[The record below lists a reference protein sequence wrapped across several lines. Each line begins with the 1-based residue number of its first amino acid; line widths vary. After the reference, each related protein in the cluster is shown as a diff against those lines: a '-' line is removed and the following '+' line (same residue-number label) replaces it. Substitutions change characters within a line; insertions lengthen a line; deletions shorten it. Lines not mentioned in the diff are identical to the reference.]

1 MPLAAAAGVV
11 NGPCDGNE
19 AMIRPLNTLPAAP
32 AAARARAVVPLA
44 GTAAPMPADGI
55 AAPRTPGARTL
66 LAPAPG
72 IVRHAAAGP
81 SIALK
86 TTPQAAARIAAGL
99 HQIRTVDGARLT
111 YPSQDLRAIESADP
125 LEHGQTHG
133 LTEHVG
139 NDLAANVRRL
149 EAQPQIR
156 AAGGYT
162 DEARA
167 QLATDRTIANPAN
180 QRAIGAFLADP
191 ERLKTALERVDAGT
205 TVGTT
210 TTRTDLDAGRP
221 ALIPGRTATVVLI
234 KDRTFP
240 EGYRILTTY
249 PDTRPPE
256 VDARGN
262 RQP

>member
-1 MPLAAAAGVV
+1 MIAAIGSPL
-11 NGPCDGNE
+11 
-19 AMIRPLNTLPAAP
+19 LAAP
-32 AAARARAVVPLA
+32 AERPPAIVTLSNGDAV
-44 GTAAPMPADGI
+44 
-55 AAPRTPGARTL
+55 TPGATVPDHI
-66 LAPAPG
+66 APPRISPAVLPP
-72 IVRHAAAGP
+72 VPPPVARHVPAGP
-81 SIALK
+81 SVALK
-86 TTPQAAARIAAGL
+86 TSPDAAARIAAGRE
-99 HQIRTVDGARLT
+99 QVGTVDGVPLA
-111 YPSQDLRAIESADP
+111 YPSQDLRGIESADP

-162 DEARA
+162 TEPLA

-180 QRAIGAFLADP
+180 QRAIAAFLADP
-191 ERLKTALERVDAGT
+191 ERVKTALERVD
-205 TVGTT
+205 VGRPVGST
-210 TTRTDLDAGRP
+210 TTRADLDAGRP

-240 EGYRILTTY
+240 EGYRVLTTY

-262 RQP
+262 RQS

>member
-1 MPLAAAAGVV
+1 VIQPAGI
-11 NGPCDGNE
+11 GP
-19 AMIRPLNTLPAAP
+19 APLPAW
-32 AAARARAVVPLA
+32 RARAAVPLA
-44 GTAAPMPADGI
+44 TAPAPMTADGI
-55 AAPRTPGARTL
+55 AAPRSAATPAV
-66 LAPAPG
+66 LAPAAA
-72 IVRHAAAGP
+72 IVRHSASGP
-81 SIALK
+81 SVALK
-86 TTPQAAARIAAGL
+86 TTPAAAARIAAGL
-99 HQIRTVDGARLT
+99 HQIRTVDGAPLA

-125 LEHGQTHG
+125 LEHGQTHS

-156 AAGGYT
+156 AAGGYS

-180 QRAIGAFLADP
+180 QRAIAAFLADP
-191 ERLKTALERVDAGT
+191 GRLKTALERVDAGT

-210 TTRTDLDAGRP
+210 TTRADLDSGRP
-221 ALIPGRTATVVLI
+221 ELIPGRTATVVLI
-234 KDRTFP
+234 KDTTFP

-249 PDTRPPE
+249 PDTRPAE
-256 VDARGN
+256 VDARGS

>member
-1 MPLAAAAGVV
+1 
-11 NGPCDGNE
+11 
-19 AMIRPLNTLPAAP
+19 MIRPVGMLRAIAP
-32 AAARARAVVPLA
+32 AVRSAATRSADGTPVPLC
-44 GTAAPMPADGI
+44 GDRI
-55 AAPRTPGARTL
+55 SPRTAGSAL
-66 LAPAPG
+66 LAPAAG
-72 IVRHAAAGP
+72 IVRHTGAGG
-81 SIALK
+81 SVALE

-99 HQIRTVDGARLT
+99 HQVRNVDGVALT

-125 LEHGQTHG
+125 RKHGQTHG

-139 NDLAANVRRL
+139 NDLAANIRRL
-149 EAQPQIR
+149 EAQPLIR

-191 ERLKTALERVDAGT
+191 ERLKTVLERVDLGA

-210 TTRTDLDAGRP
+210 TTRADLDAGRP

-234 KDRTFP
+234 KDRSFP
-240 EGYRILTTY
+240 EGYRVLTTY
-249 PDTRPPE
+249 PDTRPAE

-262 RQP
+262 RQS

>member
-1 MPLAAAAGVV
+1 VNEPGDGDEDVIRPVGTLLLPPPPAARTGPAIRLAGAAA
-11 NGPCDGNE
+11 
-19 AMIRPLNTLPAAP
+19 TLPGDSIAVAHAAN
-32 AAARARAVVPLA
+32 A
-44 GTAAPMPADGI
+44 GA
-55 AAPRTPGARTL
+55 
-66 LAPAPG
+66 LAPPPG
-72 IVRHAAAGP
+72 IVRHASTGG
-81 SIALK
+81 SVALK

-99 HQIRTVDGARLT
+99 HQVRTVDGASLA

-162 DEARA
+162 DLARA

-180 QRAIGAFLADP
+180 QRAIAGFLADP
-191 ERLKTALERVDAGT
+191 ERLKTALERVDLGGP
-205 TVGTT
+205 VGST
-210 TTRTDLDAGRP
+210 TTRSDLDAGRP
-221 ALIPGRTATVVLI
+221 SLIPGRTATVVLI
-234 KDRTFP
+234 KDHSFP
-240 EGYRILTTY
+240 EGYRVLTTY
-249 PDTRPPE
+249 PDTRPAE

-262 RQP
+262 RQS

>member
-1 MPLAAAAGVV
+1 MIAPVRVPLV
-11 NGPCDGNE
+11 
-19 AMIRPLNTLPAAP
+19 PAAP
-32 AAARARAVVPLA
+32 ARPAAVPSA
-44 GTAAPMPADGI
+44 GGTGRMAGDRVALTGMPRG
-55 AAPRTPGARTL
+55 
-66 LAPAPG
+66 PG
-72 IVRHAAAGP
+72 IVRHLADGP
-81 SIALK
+81 SVALE
-86 TTPQAAARIAAGL
+86 TSPGAAARIAAGL
-99 HQIRTVDGARLT
+99 HQIRTVDGVGLA
-111 YPSQDLRAIESADP
+111 YPSQDLAAIESSDP

-162 DEARA
+162 DRASA
-167 QLATDRTIANPAN
+167 QLATDRTIAAPAN
-180 QRAIGAFLADP
+180 QRAIAAFLADP
-191 ERLKTALERVDAGT
+191 ERLKTALARVDLGT

-210 TTRTDLDAGRP
+210 TTRDDLDAGRP
-221 ALIPGRTATVVLI
+221 VLIPGRTATVVLI
-234 KDRTFP
+234 KDATFP

-249 PDTRPPE
+249 PDTRPSE

>member
-1 MPLAAAAGVV
+1 M
-11 NGPCDGNE
+11 
-19 AMIRPLNTLPAAP
+19 T
-32 AAARARAVVPLA
+32 
-44 GTAAPMPADGI
+44 ADGI
-55 AAPRTPGARTL
+55 AAPRSAATPAV
-66 LAPAPG
+66 LAPAAA
-72 IVRHAAAGP
+72 IVRHSASGP
-81 SIALK
+81 SVALK
-86 TTPQAAARIAAGL
+86 TTPAAAARIAAGL
-99 HQIRTVDGARLT
+99 HQIRTVDGAPLA

-125 LEHGQTHG
+125 LEHGQTHS

-156 AAGGYT
+156 AAGGYS

-180 QRAIGAFLADP
+180 QRAIAAFLADP
-191 ERLKTALERVDAGT
+191 GRLKTALERVDAGT

-210 TTRTDLDAGRP
+210 TTRADLDSGRP
-221 ALIPGRTATVVLI
+221 ELIPGRTATVVLI
-234 KDRTFP
+234 KDTTFP

-249 PDTRPPE
+249 PDTRPAE
-256 VDARGN
+256 VDARGS

>member
-1 MPLAAAAGVV
+1 MI
-11 NGPCDGNE
+11 GPVG
-19 AMIRPLNTLPAAP
+19 ATAVKPP
-32 AAARARAVVPLA
+32 AARAGAVVPLA
-44 GTAAPMPADGI
+44 GVPVPLACDGI
-55 AAPRTPGARTL
+55 AAPRPGAGQPL

-72 IVRHAAAGP
+72 VVRHTPAGA
-81 SIALK
+81 SVALQ
-86 TTPQAAARIAAGL
+86 TTPAAAARIAAGL
-99 HQIRTVDGARLT
+99 HQVRTVDGARLA

-125 LEHGQTHG
+125 LRHGQTHG
-133 LTEHVG
+133 LEHVG

-162 DEARA
+162 DEGRA
-167 QLATDRTIANPAN
+167 QFATDRTIANPAN

-191 ERLKTALERVDAGT
+191 ERLKTALERVDLGG

-210 TTRTDLDAGRP
+210 TTRSDLDAGRP
-221 ALIPGRTATVVLI
+221 ALIPSRTATVVLI

-240 EGYRILTTY
+240 EGYRVLTTY
-249 PDTRPPE
+249 PDTRPAE

-262 RQP
+262 RQQ

>member
-1 MPLAAAAGVV
+1 V
-11 NGPCDGNE
+11 NGPGNGNQ
-19 AMIRPLNTLPAAP
+19 AVIRVTGAPQAPPPTYARGAVRPAAP
-32 AAARARAVVPLA
+32 LLPL
-44 GTAAPMPADGI
+44 PPDSV
-55 AAPRTPGARTL
+55 AAPRLAPL
-66 LAPAPG
+66 PAPAPG
-72 IVRHAAAGP
+72 AVRHTASGP
-81 SIALK
+81 AVALR
-86 TTPQAAARIAAGL
+86 TSPAAAARIAAGL
-99 HQIRTVDGARLT
+99 HQVHSVDGVTLA

-125 LEHGQTHG
+125 RVHGQTHG

-139 NDLAANVRRL
+139 SDLAANVRRL

-156 AAGGYT
+156 AAGSYT

-180 QRAIGAFLADP
+180 QRAVGAFLADP
-191 ERLKTALERVDAGT
+191 ERLKTALLRVDVGL

-210 TTRTDLDAGRP
+210 TTRADLDAGKP

-249 PDTRPPE
+249 PDTRPAE

-262 RQP
+262 RQQ

>member
-1 MPLAAAAGVV
+1 MPPDRLAPAAAAG
-11 NGPCDGNE
+11 GS
-19 AMIRPLNTLPAAP
+19 ALI
-32 AAARARAVVPLA
+32 
-44 GTAAPMPADGI
+44 
-55 AAPRTPGARTL
+55 
-66 LAPAPG
+66 APAPG
-72 IVRHAAAGP
+72 IVRQTARGA
-81 SIALK
+81 SVALK

-99 HQIRTVDGARLT
+99 HQIRTVDGTALA
-111 YPSQDLRAIESADP
+111 YPSQDLRAIESSDP
-125 LEHGQTHG
+125 LRHGQTHG

-167 QLATDRTIANPAN
+167 QSATDRTIANPAN

-191 ERLKTALERVDAGT
+191 ERLKTALARVDLGAA
-205 TVGTT
+205 VGST
-210 TTRTDLDAGRP
+210 TTRADLDAGRP

-234 KDRTFP
+234 KDASFP
-240 EGYRILTTY
+240 EGYRVLTTY
-249 PDTRPPE
+249 PDTRPAE

>member
-1 MPLAAAAGVV
+1 
-11 NGPCDGNE
+11 
-19 AMIRPLNTLPAAP
+19 MIRPVGTLPPPFP
-32 AAARARAVVPLA
+32 AGRSSRAVPLA
-44 GTAAPMPADGI
+44 SAPVPLPGDEI
-55 AAPRTPGARTL
+55 AAPRPTAGGAS
-66 LAPAPG
+66 LAPATA
-72 IVRHAAAGP
+72 IVRHTADGP
-81 SIALK
+81 AVALK
-86 TTPQAAARIAAGL
+86 TTPAAAARIAAGL
-99 HQIRTVDGARLT
+99 HQVRSVDGVTLA

-125 LEHGQTHG
+125 LEHGQTHS
-133 LTEHVG
+133 LTEHIG

-156 AAGGYT
+156 GAGGYT

-180 QRAIGAFLADP
+180 QRAIGSFLVDP

-205 TVGTT
+205 TIGTT
-210 TTRTDLDAGRP
+210 TTRADLAAGRP

-234 KDRTFP
+234 KDKTFP
-240 EGYRILTTY
+240 EGYRILTSY

>member
-1 MPLAAAAGVV
+1 M
-11 NGPCDGNE
+11 
-19 AMIRPLNTLPAAP
+19 
-32 AAARARAVVPLA
+32 
-44 GTAAPMPADGI
+44 
-55 AAPRTPGARTL
+55 

-72 IVRHAAAGP
+72 ILRHIPLGP
-81 SIALK
+81 AIALK
-86 TTPQAAARIAAGL
+86 TTPAAAAAIAAGRQ
-99 HQIRTVDGARLT
+99 QIRTVDGAALA

-149 EAQPQIR
+149 QAQPQIR
-156 AAGGYT
+156 AAGGYSS
-162 DEARA
+162 EPLA

-191 ERLKTALERVDAGT
+191 ERLKTALERVDVGV

-210 TTRTDLDAGRP
+210 TTRSDLDAGRP

-234 KDRTFP
+234 KDATFP
-240 EGYRILTTY
+240 EGYRVLTTY
-249 PDTRPPE
+249 PDTRPAE